1 MNDPSVVLI
10 ALKREKAGHSLPD
23 FSGPSAG
30 EAIRLFKHD
39 LAGHQPDG
47 MMPCPPPEA
56 EAAEPDTPP
65 EIPCPRR
72 TGEALRAAHLPP
84 EGISEWVRELVTTA
98 LPDGTQVE
106 LTITPP
112 EAEEPAEEPAGDEED
127 GPSDEV
133 KVDTRETYQ

>member
-10 ALKREKAGHSLPD
+10 ALKREKAGHNLAD

-30 EAIRLFKHD
+30 EAIRMFKRD
-39 LAGHQPDG
+39 LADPPPDG

-56 EAAEPDTPP
+56 EVAEPDHPP

-84 EGISEWVRELVTTA
+84 EGISEWVRELVATA
-98 LPDGTQVE
+98 LPEGAQVE
-106 LTITPP
+106 LTITQPD
-112 EAEEPAEEPAGDEED
+112 AKEPAGDEED

-133 KVDTRETYQ
+133 EVDTRETYR